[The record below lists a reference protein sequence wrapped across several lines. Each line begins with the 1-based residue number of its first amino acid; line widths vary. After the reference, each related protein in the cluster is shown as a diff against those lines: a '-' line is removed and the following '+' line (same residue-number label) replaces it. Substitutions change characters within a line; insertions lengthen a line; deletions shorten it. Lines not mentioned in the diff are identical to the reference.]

1 MTRIACH
8 LGSAVL
14 ALVLAASFGSG
25 TVSAQ
30 STDKNA
36 ASTVATQ
43 TPSPAASAA
52 STAQARARRRAYR
65 RRQRAAQDQSVQQQ
79 PSSAPVGETAAQR
92 TRDAQI
98 LAAQKKQSDAIARE
112 NDTLTHKFVE
122 EQQRQQA
129 EPRIQEAPG
138 PGSTPLAGDPAIMPP
153 QTSESPRVQD
163 APGPAQT
170 LPKAPPPTSEPAPA
184 PAPSPEH

>member
-1 MTRIACH
+1 MTRSASH
-8 LGSAVL
+8 LGSAIL
-14 ALVLAASFGSG
+14 ALVLSISFGSAD
-25 TVSAQ
+25 VSAQ
-30 STDKNA
+30 STDTNA
-36 ASTVATQ
+36 ASTAAAQ

-65 RRQRAAQDQSVQQQ
+65 RRQRAAQDQAAPQ
-79 PSSAPVGETAAQR
+79 PNSAPVGETAAQR

-112 NDTLTHKFVE
+112 NDALTQKVVE
-122 EQQRQQA
+122 DQQRQQA

-138 PGSTPLAGDPAIMPP
+138 PGSTPLAGDPAIMLPQSSEPP
-153 QTSESPRVQD
+153 RIQD